1 MSDLDKKYPL
11 RLDTRINF
19 KNLIPHFY
27 ISDNQT
33 NDFYIKLTN
42 DNKPV
47 EVEDIIVVIAVINP
61 NGNINSSFLDTKT
74 EKGLIYCNLPNELKN
89 VVGAYKAR
97 IMCISGEER
106 IVSNTFEYKVDTDEF
121 QVIDEITEDSEEM
134 IVLSQ
139 MLSRLSNMEIESQ
152 ANETERIANEAE
164 RIENEAERIE
174 NENLRQQA
182 ENNRNTTEEAR
193 VVAESNRI
201 SNESE
206 RVLGEQT
213 RVENEQNR
221 ISAENKR
228 ISDENIRKENEN
240 RRLEKENNNIQAE
253 SNRVQAESNRV
264 QAESNRKNSENARND
279 NEDIRKQNELKRQ
292 SNENTRIT
300 NENERIANE
309 NERAKVN
316 ANRQQAEQTRVTNER
331 NRKEAETARVSAER
345 NRANNESVR
354 ISNENIR
361 KNNEEKRKE
370 EFKAKIIEID
380 NALASLG
387 TADSVNWEN
396 VVGKPTFATVAT
408 SGDYN
413 DLTNKP
419 LKVLPE
425 NTTAID
431 LYNLEMGAYLVVDNI
446 YFNNTDYSVMFNGV
460 FDDTLYPGSLILV
473 MEKGVFGNLTANTYF
488 ELNSE
493 GSIVAIGS
501 LNGAWI
507 GQSATDI
514 QNNLSDEMPASTNAV
529 KNYVDEILSASNEG
543 ITVLPTGMTAVDYYN
558 LEIGIYKASGTTY
571 FEYAENCN
579 YYNGVSHFEIFEN
592 EIISIE
598 QQYNLVNL
606 SNGKY
611 CWLDETGKITD
622 IGNTSEAWTGEL
634 ATVATSGSYNDLA
647 DKPTIPEAGIPSLV
661 GSNENVVKIWE
672 LEDGVYNL
680 SGILKYRYDYYSTET
695 GGTLEGWQIEGLYII
710 YNTGDD
716 PNNVGRTIKI
726 CKNLKYNFY
735 FKYSL
740 LNGTIESSRYDPEYI
755 KEDNSNPIG
764 EEEAIIVLP
773 NDLTASD
780 YYNLPV
786 GLYRVTTD
794 FFFDATTNCEL
805 RNGLTN
811 DMLTLPNGSLI
822 SCMGQ
827 GLIINLSYSMYLI
840 LNDTGEVYVVG
851 STNNAWTGELATVAT
866 TGSYNDLTDKPT
878 IPSEYNLPIA
888 NQTTL
893 GGIKVGAGLSI
904 TADGILSATG
914 GATADSVE
922 WANVLGK
929 PTFATVATSGDYN
942 DLTNKPTIPHY
953 NETLIF
959 EISGETDYGN
969 FYANRYFNISALSLD
984 ETKSYVGKH
993 KPIMDFPDE
1002 LIHEFVYNK
1011 EANALMDEMN
1021 SVYIYNHKSYNGTNF
1036 IEDENS
1042 AVLTYDIK
1050 PMTISSGY
1058 NGYFRLYEI
1067 EKLELNNNCLSDD
1080 VSIKNSLTVGS
1091 RIGDIG
1097 KYSVVEGN
1105 ENTASGNCSHAEG
1118 ISTIAS
1124 GDYSHSE
1131 GDNTTA
1137 SGGCSHAEGINTIAS
1152 GDYSHAEGNHTRASG
1167 NHSHAE
1173 GYYTIAS
1180 TDFQHVQGRLNIED
1194 TGRIYAHIV
1203 GNGMSDTERRNAYTL
1218 DWNGNAWY
1226 QGKLSQDGTP
1236 TEDKD
1241 LATKKY
1247 VDDSIATV
1255 NADTIDNL
1263 HIWTGTQSQYDAL
1276 GTKDSNTIYLIKEG

>member
-89 VVGAYKAR
+89 VVGVYKAR

-152 ANETERIANEAE
+152 ANETERTANENE
-164 RIENEAERIE
+164 RIANEAERIE

-221 ISAENKR
+221 ISAENER
-228 ISDENIRKENEN
+228 ISNENIRKENEN

-253 SNRVQAESNRV
+253 LNRVQAESNRV

-316 ANRQQAEQTRVTNER
+316 PNRQQAEQTRVTNER
-331 NRKEAETARVSAER
+331 NRKEAETARASAER

-387 TADSVNWEN
+387 TTDSVNWEN

-408 SGDYN
+408 SGSYN
-413 DLTNKP
+413 DLT
-419 LKVLPE
+419 
-425 NTTAID
+425 
-431 LYNLEMGAYLVVDNI
+431 
-446 YFNNTDYSVMFNGV
+446 
-460 FDDTLYPGSLILV
+460 
-473 MEKGVFGNLTANTYF
+473 
-488 ELNSE
+488 
-493 GSIVAIGS
+493 
-501 LNGAWI
+501 
-507 GQSATDI
+507 
-514 QNNLSDEMPASTNAV
+514 
-529 KNYVDEILSASNEG
+529 
-543 ITVLPTGMTAVDYYN
+543 
-558 LEIGIYKASGTTY
+558 
-571 FEYAENCN
+571 
-579 YYNGVSHFEIFEN
+579 
-592 EIISIE
+592 
-598 QQYNLVNL
+598 
-606 SNGKY
+606 
-611 CWLDETGKITD
+611 
-622 IGNTSEAWTGEL
+622 
-634 ATVATSGSYNDLA
+634 
-647 DKPTIPEAGIPSLV
+647 DKPTIPTVGIPSLV
-661 GSNENVVKIWE
+661 GSNENIVKIWE

-794 FFFDATTNCEL
+794 FFFNATTNCEL

-866 TGSYNDLTDKPT
+866 TGSYNDLTDKPI
-878 IPSEYNLPIA
+878 IPTAYNLPVA

-953 NETLIF
+953 NETLMF

-993 KPIMDFPDE
+993 KPLMDFPDE

-1011 EANALMDEMN
+1011 EANALMDEIN

-1050 PMTISSGY
+1050 PMAISSGY

-1097 KYSVVEGN
+1097 KYSVAEGN

-1124 GDYSHSE
+1124 GDYSHAE

-1137 SGGCSHAEGINTIAS
+1137 SSGCSHAEGINTIAS
-1152 GDYSHAEGNHTRASG
+1152 GDYSHAEGNHTEASG
-1167 NHSHAE
+1167 NASHAE

-1263 HIWTGTQSQYDAL
+1263 HIWTGTQAQYDAL

>member
-89 VVGAYKAR
+89 VVGVYKAR

-121 QVIDEITEDSEEM
+121 QLIDDITEDSEEM

-139 MLSRLSNMEIESQ
+139 MLSRLSNMEIELQ
-152 ANETERIANEAE
+152 ANETERTANETERTANENE
-164 RIENEAERIE
+164 RIANEAERIE

-221 ISAENKR
+221 ISAENER
-228 ISDENIRKENEN
+228 ISNENIRKENEN

-253 SNRVQAESNRV
+253 LNRVQAESNRV

-380 NALASLG
+380 NALASLE
-387 TADSVNWEN
+387 TADGGYPKFINDTILAYIDKDNILERNEIQEGISQALNYVVTCPSGEVTIPDNEMDSSIKNLILTLSGISIELGKSIN
-396 VVGKPTFATVAT
+396 VSGAIIFQQNTSFYLYADSNYVEMLFYTSFQCYMVSCYLSEGNTQYDQFSAKAVSDIEIAPVAS
-408 SGDYN
+408 SGSYN
-413 DLTNKP
+413 DLTDRP
-419 LKVLPE
+419 LK
-425 NTTAID
+425 
-431 LYNLEMGAYLVVDNI
+431 
-446 YFNNTDYSVMFNGV
+446 
-460 FDDTLYPGSLILV
+460 
-473 MEKGVFGNLTANTYF
+473 
-488 ELNSE
+488 
-493 GSIVAIGS
+493 
-501 LNGAWI
+501 
-507 GQSATDI
+507 
-514 QNNLSDEMPASTNAV
+514 
-529 KNYVDEILSASNEG
+529 
-543 ITVLPTGMTAVDYYN
+543 VLPTGMTAVDYYN
-558 LEIGIYKASGTTY
+558 LEIGIYRASGTIY
-571 FEYAENCN
+571 FEYTENCH
-579 YYNGVSHFEIFEN
+579 YYNGLSHFEIFEN

-598 QQYNLVNL
+598 QQHNLVNL
-606 SNGKY
+606 SNGRY

-634 ATVATSGSYNDLA
+634 ATVATSGSYNDLT
-647 DKPTIPEAGIPSLV
+647 DKPTIPTVGIPSLV

-695 GGTLEGWQIEGLYII
+695 GRTLEGWQIEGLYII

-716 PNNVGRTIKI
+716 PDNEGRTIKI

-755 KEDNSNPIG
+755 KEGNSNPIG

-773 NDLTASD
+773 DNLVAVD

-794 FFFDATTNCEL
+794 FFFDTTTNCEL
-805 RNGLTN
+805 HNGLTN
-811 DMLTLPNGSLI
+811 DILVFPNGSLI
-822 SCMGQ
+822 SCMGS
-827 GLIINLSYSMYLI
+827 GLIVNLTYGVYLN
-840 LNDTGEVYVVG
+840 LNNTGEVAIAG
-851 STNNAWTGELATVAT
+851 SANNAWIGELATVAT
-866 TGSYNDLTDKPT
+866 SGSYNDLTDKPT
-878 IPSEYNLPIA
+878 IP
-888 NQTTL
+888 
-893 GGIKVGAGLSI
+893 
-904 TADGILSATG
+904 
-914 GATADSVE
+914 
-922 WANVLGK
+922 
-929 PTFATVATSGDYN
+929 
-942 DLTNKPTIPHY
+942 HY
-953 NETLIF
+953 NETLMF

-1011 EANALMDEMN
+1011 EANALMDEIN

-1050 PMTISSGY
+1050 PMAISSGY

-1097 KYSVVEGN
+1097 KYSVAEGN

-1124 GDYSHSE
+1124 GDYSHAE

-1137 SGGCSHAEGINTIAS
+1137 SSGCSHAEGINTTAS
-1152 GDYSHAEGNHTRASG
+1152 GDYSHAEGNHTRANG
-1167 NHSHAE
+1167 NASHAE

-1218 DWNGNAWY
+1218 DWNGNGWY

>member
-89 VVGAYKAR
+89 VVGVYKAR

-121 QVIDEITEDSEEM
+121 QLIDDITEDSEEM

-139 MLSRLSNMEIESQ
+139 MLSRLSNMEIELQ
-152 ANETERIANEAE
+152 ANETERTANENE
-164 RIENEAERIE
+164 RIANEAERIE

-221 ISAENKR
+221 ISAENER
-228 ISDENIRKENEN
+228 ISNENIRKENEN

-253 SNRVQAESNRV
+253 LNRVQAELKREQS
-264 QAESNRKNSENARND
+264 ESNRKNSENARND

-380 NALASLG
+380 NALANLE
-387 TADSVNWEN
+387 TPDSIAWEN
-396 VVGKPTFATVAT
+396 VVGKPTF
-408 SGDYN
+408 
-413 DLTNKP
+413 
-419 LKVLPE
+419 
-425 NTTAID
+425 
-431 LYNLEMGAYLVVDNI
+431 
-446 YFNNTDYSVMFNGV
+446 
-460 FDDTLYPGSLILV
+460 
-473 MEKGVFGNLTANTYF
+473 
-488 ELNSE
+488 
-493 GSIVAIGS
+493 
-501 LNGAWI
+501 
-507 GQSATDI
+507 
-514 QNNLSDEMPASTNAV
+514 
-529 KNYVDEILSASNEG
+529 
-543 ITVLPTGMTAVDYYN
+543 
-558 LEIGIYKASGTTY
+558 
-571 FEYAENCN
+571 
-579 YYNGVSHFEIFEN
+579 
-592 EIISIE
+592 
-598 QQYNLVNL
+598 
-606 SNGKY
+606 
-611 CWLDETGKITD
+611 
-622 IGNTSEAWTGEL
+622 

-647 DKPTIPEAGIPSLV
+647 DKPTIPTVGIPSLV
-661 GSNENVVKIWE
+661 GSNENKVKIWE

-710 YNTGDD
+710 YNAGDD
-716 PNNVGRTIKI
+716 PDNQGRTIKI

-773 NDLTASD
+773 DNLVAVD

-786 GLYRVTTD
+786 GLYRVTSD
-794 FFFDATTNCEL
+794 FFFDTTTNCEL
-805 RNGLTN
+805 HNGLTN
-811 DMLTLPNGSLI
+811 DILVFPNGSLI
-822 SCMGQ
+822 SCMGS
-827 GLIINLSYSMYLI
+827 GLIVNLTYGVYLN
-840 LNDTGEVYVVG
+840 LNNTGEVAIAG
-851 STNNAWTGELATVAT
+851 SANNAWIGELATVAT
-866 TGSYNDLTDKPT
+866 SGSYNDLTDKPI
-878 IPSEYNLPIA
+878 IPTAYNLPVA

-953 NETLIF
+953 NETLMF

-993 KPIMDFPDE
+993 KPLMDFPDE

-1050 PMTISSGY
+1050 PMAINSGY

-1097 KYSVVEGN
+1097 KYSVAEGN

-1124 GDYSHSE
+1124 GDYSHAE

-1137 SGGCSHAEGINTIAS
+1137 SSGCSHAEGINTIAS
-1152 GDYSHAEGNHTRASG
+1152 GDYSHAEGNHTRANG
-1167 NHSHAE
+1167 NASHAE

-1218 DWNGNAWY
+1218 DWNGNGWY

>member
-11 RLDTRINF
+11 RLDTRIDF

-27 ISDNQT
+27 ISDNET
-33 NDFYIKLTN
+33 SDFYIKFTN
-42 DNKPV
+42 DNQPV
-47 EVEDIIVVIAVINP
+47 SVENVVIAIVVVNP
-61 NGNINSSFLDTKT
+61 NSQINSSLLDVNID
-74 EKGLIYCNLPNELKN
+74 KGLIYCNLPNELKN
-89 VVGAYKAR
+89 VVGVYKAK
-97 IMCISGEER
+97 IMCISEEER
-106 IVSNTFEYKVDTDEF
+106 LVSNTFEYKVDMDEF
-121 QVIDEITEDSEEM
+121 AILNEVVENSDEILLLT
-134 IVLSQ
+134 Q
-139 MLSRLSNMEIESQ
+139 MLSQINVISTEEGKRIENENIRLV
-152 ANETERIANEAE
+152 NETERTTNETNRINNEDERKSNELERIANETKRNNDENE
-164 RIENEAERIE
+164 RQLKEAERNE
-174 NENLRQQA
+174 NELNRESQELIRQ
-182 ENNRNTTEEAR
+182 NNEVDRTAYDEVLSNNEE
-193 VVAESNRI
+193 
-201 SNESE
+201 
-206 RVLGEQT
+206 
-213 RVENEQNR
+213 
-221 ISAENKR
+221 
-228 ISDENIRKENEN
+228 
-240 RRLEKENNNIQAE
+240 
-253 SNRVQAESNRV
+253 
-264 QAESNRKNSENARND
+264 
-279 NEDIRKQNELKRQ
+279 
-292 SNENTRIT
+292 
-300 NENERIANE
+300 ERIANE
-309 NERAKVN
+309 SDRIAHEESRANSENIRINNENNRERNEQIRQNNEENRKFEFTMQSQSLTNLSMGVN
-316 ANRQQAEQTRVTNER
+316 AVKEDILKSESDRKSSEEERKSNELLRISNEDARTSNEENRVRYEESRVEAESTRSTNEETRERNENIRKTNETTRVSNENKR
-331 NRKEAETARVSAER
+331 ITAESTRS
-345 NRANNESVR
+345 
-354 ISNENIR
+354 SNENIR
-361 KNNEEKRKE
+361 VNAENRRRNEHTARM
-370 EFKAKIIEID
+370 AEID
-380 NALASLG
+380 EALANLPNSLPVANQTTLGGIKVGAGLSITADGILSATGGG
-387 TADSVNWEN
+387 TADSVN
-396 VVGKPTFATVAT
+396 
-408 SGDYN
+408 
-413 DLTNKP
+413 
-419 LKVLPE
+419 
-425 NTTAID
+425 
-431 LYNLEMGAYLVVDNI
+431 
-446 YFNNTDYSVMFNGV
+446 
-460 FDDTLYPGSLILV
+460 
-473 MEKGVFGNLTANTYF
+473 
-488 ELNSE
+488 
-493 GSIVAIGS
+493 
-501 LNGAWI
+501 
-507 GQSATDI
+507 
-514 QNNLSDEMPASTNAV
+514 
-529 KNYVDEILSASNEG
+529 
-543 ITVLPTGMTAVDYYN
+543 
-558 LEIGIYKASGTTY
+558 
-571 FEYAENCN
+571 
-579 YYNGVSHFEIFEN
+579 
-592 EIISIE
+592 
-598 QQYNLVNL
+598 
-606 SNGKY
+606 
-611 CWLDETGKITD
+611 
-622 IGNTSEAWTGEL
+622 
-634 ATVATSGSYNDLA
+634 
-647 DKPTIPEAGIPSLV
+647 GIPSLV

-740 LNGTIESSRYDPEYI
+740 LNGTIENSRYDPEYI

-827 GLIINLSYSMYLI
+827 GLIINLSYSVYLI

-851 STNNAWTGELATVAT
+851 STNNAWTGELATVAIS
-866 TGSYNDLTDKPT
+866 GSYNDLTDKPT
-878 IPSEYNLPIA
+878 IP
-888 NQTTL
+888 
-893 GGIKVGAGLSI
+893 
-904 TADGILSATG
+904 
-914 GATADSVE
+914 
-922 WANVLGK
+922 
-929 PTFATVATSGDYN
+929 
-942 DLTNKPTIPHY
+942 HY
-953 NETLIF
+953 NETLMF

-1011 EANALMDEMN
+1011 EANALMDEIN

-1050 PMTISSGY
+1050 PMAMSSGY

-1097 KYSVVEGN
+1097 KYSVAEGN
-1105 ENTASGNCSHAEG
+1105 ENTASGGCSHAEG

-1124 GDYSHSE
+1124 GDYSHAE

-1137 SGGCSHAEGINTIAS
+1137 NGVASHAEGVNTTASGDFSHAEGGNTIAS
-1152 GDYSHAEGNHTRASG
+1152 TDF
-1167 NHSHAE
+1167 SHAE

-1180 TDFQHVQGRLNIED
+1180 TDFQHVQGRFNIED

-1203 GNGMSDTERRNAYTL
+1203 GNGMSDTERRNAHTL

>member
-89 VVGAYKAR
+89 VVGVYKAR

-121 QVIDEITEDSEEM
+121 QLIDEITEDSEEM

-139 MLSRLSNMEIESQ
+139 MLSKLSNMEIESQ
-152 ANETERIANEAE
+152 ANETERTANENE
-164 RIENEAERIE
+164 RIANEAERIE

-240 RRLEKENNNIQAE
+240 RRLEKENNNVQAE
-253 SNRVQAESNRV
+253 SNRVQAELKREQS
-264 QAESNRKNSENARND
+264 ESNRKNSENARND

-309 NERAKVN
+309 NERVKVN

-380 NALASLG
+380 NALANLD
-387 TADSVNWEN
+387 TADGVNWEN
-396 VVGKPTFATVAT
+396 VVGRPTKLSQFTNDSGFIASIPAEYVTDTYLNNKLSSMPKSLAGHALAGHDGAQVLSYIDKHNILERDNMIDKAFQVFT
-408 SGDYN
+408 SLFYSTSIPESGD
-413 DLTNKP
+413 
-419 LKVLPE
+419 
-425 NTTAID
+425 IS
-431 LYNLEMGAYLVVDNI
+431 NLNVNVVDFVNTI
-446 YFNNTDYSVMFNGV
+446 MNACTEFGEDIFLYFDFIFDSSIKFVVIPYSSSNMFAMIIDN
-460 FDDTLYPGSLILV
+460 
-473 MEKGVFGNLTANTYF
+473 
-488 ELNSE
+488 
-493 GSIVAIGS
+493 
-501 LNGAWI
+501 
-507 GQSATDI
+507 
-514 QNNLSDEMPASTNAV
+514 
-529 KNYVDEILSASNEG
+529 
-543 ITVLPTGMTAVDYYN
+543 GMTRVGLQIEFTGD
-558 LEIGIYKASGTTY
+558 GT
-571 FEYAENCN
+571 
-579 YYNGVSHFEIFEN
+579 G
-592 EIISIE
+592 
-598 QQYNLVNL
+598 QYLRTSTELVT
-606 SNGKY
+606 SN
-611 CWLDETGKITD
+611 
-622 IGNTSEAWTGEL
+622 EL

-647 DKPTIPEAGIPSLV
+647 DKPTIPTVGIPSLV
-661 GSNENVVKIWE
+661 GSNENKVKIWE

-695 GGTLEGWQIEGLYII
+695 GRTLEGWQIEGLYII
-710 YNTGDD
+710 YNAGDD

-755 KEDNSNPIG
+755 KEGNSNPIG
-764 EEEAIIVLP
+764 EEEAIIALP
-773 NDLTASD
+773 DNLTAVD
-780 YYNLPV
+780 YYDLPV
-786 GLYRVTTD
+786 GLYRVTAD

-822 SCMGQ
+822 SCDGQ

-866 TGSYNDLTDKPT
+866 SGSYNDLTDKPI
-878 IPSEYNLPIA
+878 IPTAYNLPIA

-914 GATADSVE
+914 GGTADSVNWE
-922 WANVLGK
+922 NVVGK

-942 DLTNKPTIPHY
+942 DLTDKPTIPHY
-953 NETLIF
+953 NETLMF

-1011 EANALMDEMN
+1011 EANALMDEIN

-1050 PMTISSGY
+1050 PMAISSGY

-1203 GNGMSDTERRNAYTL
+1203 GNGMSDTERRNAHTL

>member
-89 VVGAYKAR
+89 VVGVYKAR

-121 QVIDEITEDSEEM
+121 QLIDEITEDSEEM

-139 MLSRLSNMEIESQ
+139 MLSKLSNMEIESQ
-152 ANETERIANEAE
+152 ANETERIANENE
-164 RIENEAERIE
+164 RIANEAERIE

-182 ENNRNTTEEAR
+182 EDNRNTTEEAR
-193 VVAESNRI
+193 VVAESNRM

-221 ISAENKR
+221 ISAENER
-228 ISDENIRKENEN
+228 ISNENIRKENEN

-253 SNRVQAESNRV
+253 LNRVQAESNRV

-345 NRANNESVR
+345 NRVNNESVR

-387 TADSVNWEN
+387 TADGVNWEN
-396 VVGKPTFATVAT
+396 VVGKPTF
-408 SGDYN
+408 
-413 DLTNKP
+413 
-419 LKVLPE
+419 
-425 NTTAID
+425 
-431 LYNLEMGAYLVVDNI
+431 
-446 YFNNTDYSVMFNGV
+446 
-460 FDDTLYPGSLILV
+460 
-473 MEKGVFGNLTANTYF
+473 
-488 ELNSE
+488 
-493 GSIVAIGS
+493 
-501 LNGAWI
+501 
-507 GQSATDI
+507 
-514 QNNLSDEMPASTNAV
+514 
-529 KNYVDEILSASNEG
+529 
-543 ITVLPTGMTAVDYYN
+543 
-558 LEIGIYKASGTTY
+558 
-571 FEYAENCN
+571 
-579 YYNGVSHFEIFEN
+579 
-592 EIISIE
+592 
-598 QQYNLVNL
+598 
-606 SNGKY
+606 
-611 CWLDETGKITD
+611 
-622 IGNTSEAWTGEL
+622 

-661 GSNENVVKIWE
+661 GSNENKVKIWE

-695 GGTLEGWQIEGLYII
+695 GRTLEGWQIEGLYII

-716 PNNVGRTIKI
+716 PDNEGRTIKI

-755 KEDNSNPIG
+755 KEGNSNPIG
-764 EEEAIIVLP
+764 EEEAIIALP
-773 NDLTASD
+773 DNLTAVD

-786 GLYRVTTD
+786 GFYKVTSD
-794 FFFDATTNCEL
+794 FFFDTTTNCEL
-805 RNGLTN
+805 HNGLTN
-811 DMLTLPNGSLI
+811 DMLAFPNGSLI
-822 SCMGQ
+822 SCMDS
-827 GLIINLSYSMYLI
+827 GLIVNLTYGVYLS
-840 LNDTGEVYVVG
+840 LNNTGKVAIAG
-851 STNNAWTGELATVAT
+851 STNHAWTGELATVAT
-866 TGSYNDLTDKPT
+866 SGSYNDLTDKPI
-878 IPSEYNLPIA
+878 IPAAYKLPIA

-914 GATADSVE
+914 GGTADSVNWE
-922 WANVLGK
+922 NVVGK

-942 DLTNKPTIPHY
+942 DLTDKPTIPHY
-953 NETLIF
+953 NETLMF

-1050 PMTISSGY
+1050 PMAISSGY

-1097 KYSVVEGN
+1097 KYSVAEGN

-1124 GDYSHSE
+1124 GDYSHAE

-1137 SGGCSHAEGINTIAS
+1137 SSGCSHAEGVNTTAS

-1167 NHSHAE
+1167 NASHAE

-1218 DWNGNAWY
+1218 DWNGNGWY

>member
-89 VVGAYKAR
+89 VVGVYKAR

-121 QVIDEITEDSEEM
+121 QLIDDITEDSEEM

-152 ANETERIANEAE
+152 ANETERTANENE
-164 RIENEAERIE
+164 RIANEAERIE

-182 ENNRNTTEEAR
+182 EDNRNTTEEAR

-221 ISAENKR
+221 ISAENER
-228 ISDENIRKENEN
+228 ISNENIRKENEN
-240 RRLEKENNNIQAE
+240 RRLEKENDNIQAE
-253 SNRVQAESNRV
+253 LNRVQAELKREQS
-264 QAESNRKNSENARND
+264 ESNRKNSENARND

-331 NRKEAETARVSAER
+331 NRKEAETARASAER
-345 NRANNESVR
+345 NRASNESVR

-380 NALASLG
+380 NALANLETADGGYPKFINDIILAYIDKDNILERSEIQQLITNASTYAITCPAGEKNISSDEMDSRIKDLARVLSNTSVELGKTIYVSGTVFSDFAISFNISASSSLVVILFYKTFQSCMIYCQLSENGDSYAQLSEISLTNSTASPVATSGSYNDLTDKPIIPADYNLPVANQNTLGGIKVGAGLSITADGILSATGGG

-396 VVGKPTFATVAT
+396 VLGKPTFATVA
-408 SGDYN
+408 
-413 DLTNKP
+413 
-419 LKVLPE
+419 
-425 NTTAID
+425 I
-431 LYNLEMGAYLVVDNI
+431 
-446 YFNNTDYSVMFNGV
+446 
-460 FDDTLYPGSLILV
+460 
-473 MEKGVFGNLTANTYF
+473 
-488 ELNSE
+488 
-493 GSIVAIGS
+493 
-501 LNGAWI
+501 
-507 GQSATDI
+507 
-514 QNNLSDEMPASTNAV
+514 
-529 KNYVDEILSASNEG
+529 
-543 ITVLPTGMTAVDYYN
+543 
-558 LEIGIYKASGTTY
+558 
-571 FEYAENCN
+571 
-579 YYNGVSHFEIFEN
+579 
-592 EIISIE
+592 
-598 QQYNLVNL
+598 
-606 SNGKY
+606 
-611 CWLDETGKITD
+611 
-622 IGNTSEAWTGEL
+622 
-634 ATVATSGSYNDLA
+634 SGSYNDLT
-647 DKPTIPEAGIPSLV
+647 DKPTIPTVGIPSLV
-661 GSNENVVKIWE
+661 GSNENKVKIWE

-695 GGTLEGWQIEGLYII
+695 GRTLEGWQIEGLYII

-716 PNNVGRTIKI
+716 PDNEGRTIKI

-773 NDLTASD
+773 NNLTAVD

-786 GLYRVTTD
+786 GLYRVTID

-811 DMLTLPNGSLI
+811 DMLVFPNGSLI
-822 SCMGQ
+822 SCEGQ
-827 GLIINLSYSMYLI
+827 GLIVNLSCSIGLM
-840 LNDTGEVYVVG
+840 LNETGEVYMA
-851 STNNAWTGELATVAT
+851 SSANNAWTGELATVAT
-866 TGSYNDLTDKPT
+866 SGS
-878 IPSEYNLPIA
+878 
-888 NQTTL
+888 
-893 GGIKVGAGLSI
+893 
-904 TADGILSATG
+904 
-914 GATADSVE
+914 
-922 WANVLGK
+922 
-929 PTFATVATSGDYN
+929 YN

-953 NETLIF
+953 NETLMF

-1050 PMTISSGY
+1050 PMAISSGY

-1124 GDYSHSE
+1124 GDYSHAE

-1137 SGGCSHAEGINTIAS
+1137 SGGCSHAESINTIAS

-1167 NHSHAE
+1167 NASHAE

-1203 GNGMSDTERRNAYTL
+1203 GNGISDTERSNAHTL

-1236 TEDKD
+1236 TEGKD

>member
-89 VVGAYKAR
+89 VVGVYKAR

-152 ANETERIANEAE
+152 ANETERTANENE
-164 RIENEAERIE
+164 RIANEAERIE

-221 ISAENKR
+221 ISAENER
-228 ISDENIRKENEN
+228 ISNENIRKENEN

-253 SNRVQAESNRV
+253 LNRVQAESNRV

-300 NENERIANE
+300 NESTRIANEAVRASNEDKRNTTALANEKRINDLYNDTVSKTNKLVQDVNLSINNIIDDATTRTNELIEDTTTKTNKVIEDATTNVNELIEDINTSVESYAEAEARRQANETERIANE

-331 NRKEAETARVSAER
+331 NRKEAETARASAER

-387 TADSVNWEN
+387 TTDSVNWEN

-408 SGDYN
+408 SGSYN
-413 DLTNKP
+413 DLT
-419 LKVLPE
+419 
-425 NTTAID
+425 
-431 LYNLEMGAYLVVDNI
+431 
-446 YFNNTDYSVMFNGV
+446 
-460 FDDTLYPGSLILV
+460 
-473 MEKGVFGNLTANTYF
+473 
-488 ELNSE
+488 
-493 GSIVAIGS
+493 
-501 LNGAWI
+501 
-507 GQSATDI
+507 
-514 QNNLSDEMPASTNAV
+514 
-529 KNYVDEILSASNEG
+529 
-543 ITVLPTGMTAVDYYN
+543 
-558 LEIGIYKASGTTY
+558 
-571 FEYAENCN
+571 
-579 YYNGVSHFEIFEN
+579 
-592 EIISIE
+592 
-598 QQYNLVNL
+598 
-606 SNGKY
+606 
-611 CWLDETGKITD
+611 
-622 IGNTSEAWTGEL
+622 
-634 ATVATSGSYNDLA
+634 
-647 DKPTIPEAGIPSLV
+647 DKPTIPTVGIPSLV
-661 GSNENVVKIWE
+661 GSNENIVKIWE

-794 FFFDATTNCEL
+794 FFFNATTNCEL

-866 TGSYNDLTDKPT
+866 TGSYNDLTDKPI
-878 IPSEYNLPIA
+878 IPTAYNLPVA

-953 NETLIF
+953 NETLMF

-993 KPIMDFPDE
+993 KPLMDFPDE

-1011 EANALMDEMN
+1011 EANALMDEIN

-1050 PMTISSGY
+1050 PMAISSGY

-1152 GDYSHAEGNHTRASG
+1152 GDYSHAEGNHTEASG
-1167 NHSHAE
+1167 NASHAE

-1263 HIWTGTQSQYDAL
+1263 HIWTGTQAQYDAL

>member
-89 VVGAYKAR
+89 VVGVYKAR

-121 QVIDEITEDSEEM
+121 QLIDEITEDSEEM

-139 MLSRLSNMEIESQ
+139 MLSKLSNMEIESQ
-152 ANETERIANEAE
+152 ANEAERTANENERIA
-164 RIENEAERIE
+164 NEAERIE

-182 ENNRNTTEEAR
+182 EDNRNTTEEAR

-240 RRLEKENNNIQAE
+240 RRLEKENNNAQAE
-253 SNRVQAESNRV
+253 LNRVQAESNRV
-264 QAESNRKNSENARND
+264 QAELKREQSESNRKNSENARND

-300 NENERIANE
+300 NESTRIANE

-408 SGDYN
+408 SG
-413 DLTNKP
+413 
-419 LKVLPE
+419 
-425 NTTAID
+425 
-431 LYNLEMGAYLVVDNI
+431 
-446 YFNNTDYSVMFNGV
+446 
-460 FDDTLYPGSLILV
+460 
-473 MEKGVFGNLTANTYF
+473 
-488 ELNSE
+488 
-493 GSIVAIGS
+493 
-501 LNGAWI
+501 
-507 GQSATDI
+507 
-514 QNNLSDEMPASTNAV
+514 
-529 KNYVDEILSASNEG
+529 
-543 ITVLPTGMTAVDYYN
+543 
-558 LEIGIYKASGTTY
+558 
-571 FEYAENCN
+571 
-579 YYNGVSHFEIFEN
+579 
-592 EIISIE
+592 
-598 QQYNLVNL
+598 
-606 SNGKY
+606 
-611 CWLDETGKITD
+611 
-622 IGNTSEAWTGEL
+622 
-634 ATVATSGSYNDLA
+634 SYNDLA

-661 GSNENVVKIWE
+661 GSNENKVKIWE

-794 FFFDATTNCEL
+794 FFFGATTNCEL

-822 SCMGQ
+822 SCVGQ

-866 TGSYNDLTDKPT
+866 TGSYNDLTDKPI
-878 IPSEYNLPIA
+878 IPTAYNLPVA

-942 DLTNKPTIPHY
+942 DLTNKPTIPYY
-953 NETLIF
+953 NETLMF

-1050 PMTISSGY
+1050 PMAISSGY

-1180 TDFQHVQGRLNIED
+1180 TDFQHVQGRFNIED

-1263 HIWTGTQSQYDAL
+1263 HIWTGTQAQYDAL

>member
-89 VVGAYKAR
+89 VVGVYKAR

-121 QVIDEITEDSEEM
+121 QLIDEITEDSEEM

-152 ANETERIANEAE
+152 ANETERTAKETE
-164 RIENEAERIE
+164 RIANEAERIE

-182 ENNRNTTEEAR
+182 EDNRNTTEEAR

-221 ISAENKR
+221 ISAENER
-228 ISDENIRKENEN
+228 ISNENIRKENEN
-240 RRLEKENNNIQAE
+240 RRLEKENDNIQAE
-253 SNRVQAESNRV
+253 LNRVQAESNRV
-264 QAESNRKNSENARND
+264 QAELKREQSESNRKNSENARND

-300 NENERIANE
+300 NESTRIANEAVRVSNEDKRYATALANEKRINDLYNDTVSKTNKLVQDVNLSINNIIDDATTRTNELIEDTTTKTNKVIEDATTNVNELIEDINTSVESYAEAEAQRQANEDERIANE

-316 ANRQQAEQTRVTNER
+316 ADRQRAEQTRVTNER
-331 NRKEAETARVSAER
+331 NRKEAETARASAER

-408 SGDYN
+408 SGSYN
-413 DLTNKP
+413 DLT
-419 LKVLPE
+419 
-425 NTTAID
+425 
-431 LYNLEMGAYLVVDNI
+431 
-446 YFNNTDYSVMFNGV
+446 
-460 FDDTLYPGSLILV
+460 
-473 MEKGVFGNLTANTYF
+473 
-488 ELNSE
+488 
-493 GSIVAIGS
+493 
-501 LNGAWI
+501 
-507 GQSATDI
+507 
-514 QNNLSDEMPASTNAV
+514 
-529 KNYVDEILSASNEG
+529 
-543 ITVLPTGMTAVDYYN
+543 
-558 LEIGIYKASGTTY
+558 
-571 FEYAENCN
+571 
-579 YYNGVSHFEIFEN
+579 
-592 EIISIE
+592 
-598 QQYNLVNL
+598 
-606 SNGKY
+606 
-611 CWLDETGKITD
+611 
-622 IGNTSEAWTGEL
+622 
-634 ATVATSGSYNDLA
+634 

-661 GSNENVVKIWE
+661 GSNENIVKIWE

-710 YNTGDD
+710 YNAGDD
-716 PNNVGRTIKI
+716 PGNEGRTIKI

-755 KEDNSNPIG
+755 EEGNSNPIG

-773 NDLTASD
+773 NNLTASD
-780 YYNLPV
+780 YYYLPI

-878 IPSEYNLPIA
+878 IP
-888 NQTTL
+888 
-893 GGIKVGAGLSI
+893 
-904 TADGILSATG
+904 
-914 GATADSVE
+914 
-922 WANVLGK
+922 
-929 PTFATVATSGDYN
+929 
-942 DLTNKPTIPHY
+942 HY
-953 NETLIF
+953 NETLMF

-1011 EANALMDEMN
+1011 EANALMDEIN

-1050 PMTISSGY
+1050 PMAMSSGY

-1097 KYSVVEGN
+1097 KYSVAEGN

-1124 GDYSHSE
+1124 GDYSHAE

-1137 SGGCSHAEGINTIAS
+1137 NGVASHAEGVNTTASGDFSHAEGGNTIAS
-1152 GDYSHAEGNHTRASG
+1152 TDF
-1167 NHSHAE
+1167 SHAE

-1180 TDFQHVQGRLNIED
+1180 TDFQHVQGRFNIED

-1203 GNGMSDTERRNAYTL
+1203 GNGVSDTERRNAHTL

-1236 TEDKD
+1236 AEDKD

>member
-89 VVGAYKAR
+89 VVGVYKAR

-121 QVIDEITEDSEEM
+121 QLIDEITEDSEEM

-139 MLSRLSNMEIESQ
+139 MLSKLSNMEIESQ
-152 ANETERIANEAE
+152 ANEAERTANENERIA
-164 RIENEAERIE
+164 NEAERIE

-182 ENNRNTTEEAR
+182 EDNRNTTEEAR

-240 RRLEKENNNIQAE
+240 RRLEKENNNAQAE
-253 SNRVQAESNRV
+253 LNRVQAESNRV
-264 QAESNRKNSENARND
+264 QAELKREQSESNRKNSENARND

-300 NENERIANE
+300 NESTRIANE

-408 SGDYN
+408 SG
-413 DLTNKP
+413 
-419 LKVLPE
+419 
-425 NTTAID
+425 
-431 LYNLEMGAYLVVDNI
+431 
-446 YFNNTDYSVMFNGV
+446 
-460 FDDTLYPGSLILV
+460 
-473 MEKGVFGNLTANTYF
+473 
-488 ELNSE
+488 
-493 GSIVAIGS
+493 
-501 LNGAWI
+501 
-507 GQSATDI
+507 
-514 QNNLSDEMPASTNAV
+514 
-529 KNYVDEILSASNEG
+529 
-543 ITVLPTGMTAVDYYN
+543 
-558 LEIGIYKASGTTY
+558 
-571 FEYAENCN
+571 
-579 YYNGVSHFEIFEN
+579 
-592 EIISIE
+592 
-598 QQYNLVNL
+598 
-606 SNGKY
+606 
-611 CWLDETGKITD
+611 
-622 IGNTSEAWTGEL
+622 
-634 ATVATSGSYNDLA
+634 SYNDLA

-661 GSNENVVKIWE
+661 GSNENKVKIWE

-794 FFFDATTNCEL
+794 FFFGATTNCEL

-822 SCMGQ
+822 SCVGQ

-866 TGSYNDLTDKPT
+866 TGSYNDLTDKPI
-878 IPSEYNLPIA
+878 IPTAYNLPVA

-953 NETLIF
+953 NETLMF

-1050 PMTISSGY
+1050 PMAISSGY

-1180 TDFQHVQGRLNIED
+1180 TDFQHVQGRFNIED

-1263 HIWTGTQSQYDAL
+1263 HIWTGTQAQYDAL